1 MKGKD
6 MFKKLIYL
14 SIILVVI
21 SVCTKRTLAEEMK
34 HAWACELS
42 CIVLSAEYQSGMISQ
57 TEEYRKLEKEL
68 KDLVEEMKRLEKDVK
83 EKLRIEI
90 LPLIRREIEKL
101 RKQLRKFHLEDD
113 KSKDEDCI
121 WT

>member
-1 MKGKD
+1 

-14 SIILVVI
+14 SIILIVI
-21 SVCTKRTLAEEMK
+21 LVCTNRIIAEEIK
-34 HAWACELS
+34 HDWACELS
-42 CIVLSAEYQSGMISQ
+42 CIVFSAEYQSGIISQ
-57 TEEYRKLEKEL
+57 TEEYKKLEKEL
-68 KDLVEEMKRLEKDVK
+68 KALLEEMKRLEKDVK

-101 RKQLRKFHLEDD
+101 RKQLREFHFEDD
-113 KSKDEDCI
+113 KLKDEDYI